1 MIDSPKNDYEA
12 LVLALTLSVT
22 AANDEKSQKALTMA
36 EGFAAKL
43 SELEVERA
51 KREAEKAVEKIL
63 EET

>member
-1 MIDSPKNDYEA
+1 MEIKPKNDYEA

-22 AANDEKSQKALTMA
+22 AVNEEKSQKALTMA
-36 EGFAAKL
+36 EEFAAKL

-51 KREAEKAVEKIL
+51 KREAEKAVEKML